1 MTMASI
7 RETVIQFLQ
16 NIRGLGEPAAQP
28 RAGEGP
34 PARLALSP
42 GTEVLATVMGKYENG
57 MSLVKISSHLFA
69 MDLPSRVQVGDSL
82 RMTFLHQDARPTF
95 ALAGHTLS
103 GTPLT
108 LSPAG
113 QLVKQLMSDSGP
125 VSGNAVSSLPVP
137 EPVLDGPP
145 TDTARLAGR
154 LRQALGESGLFY
166 ESHLKEWA
174 RGERPLAEILREP
187 QGTLSRP
194 DARASTPE
202 TTPTARPEGETPAE
216 PPISGMP
223 PDSESP
229 DAAIL
234 SQREGKADGTI
245 NREPAAGGT
254 PVRDGRARPDGR
266 PDGAELAA
274 SPDSAE
280 DDPGRAA
287 GGALPEKQAAGPA
300 VQESPGHRSN
310 REKPDGMPT
319 VREKDGDVAGEA
331 APARRDDSGVIPD
344 DFRDRPVSERSPVS
358 PPVREQAFPGREVAE
373 KPTVAPE
380 STQPDGTGRIPDD
393 GSVVNRA
400 AVSGTEQRT
409 RLLKEIYGQLDPA
422 LLEEKAPDTPAEAPR
437 AEVERNAGLLRPGPS
452 ALGTDA
458 HHDAD
463 RTSPVQTPGLSP
475 VEAREGKDALPAS
488 SPLQGEIADSRTL
501 PLVRQQLNLLNS
513 GIVLWQGEAWQGQPM
528 EWEVEEREA
537 HPDQG
542 EERGWRTTLRL
553 DLPNL
558 GRVAAVINLE
568 GKDLNLSLSVG
579 STDSAFLLGERTGA
593 LRERL
598 AAAGIEVQGVV
609 VRHEELEGA

>member
-1 MTMASI
+1 MKAGYEPGWMTMASI

-28 RAGEGP
+28 RAGEGL

-42 GTEVLATVMGKYENG
+42 GAEVLATVMGKYENG

-82 RMTFLHQDARPTF
+82 RMTFLNQDARPTF

-108 LSPAG
+108 LSRAG

-137 EPVLDGPP
+137 EPLLDGPP

-166 ESHLKEWA
+166 ESHLKDWA
-174 RGERPLAEILREP
+174 RGERPLAEVLREP

-194 DARASTPE
+194 VARASTPE

-216 PPISGMP
+216 
-223 PDSESP
+223 
-229 DAAIL
+229 
-234 SQREGKADGTI
+234 
-245 NREPAAGGT
+245 
-254 PVRDGRARPDGR
+254 
-266 PDGAELAA
+266 
-274 SPDSAE
+274 
-280 DDPGRAA
+280 
-287 GGALPEKQAAGPA
+287 
-300 VQESPGHRSN
+300 
-310 REKPDGMPT
+310 KPST
-319 VREKDGDVAGEA
+319 
-331 APARRDDSGVIPD
+331 APS
-344 DFRDRPVSERSPVS
+344 SS
-358 PPVREQAFPGREVAE
+358 
-373 KPTVAPE
+373 
-380 STQPDGTGRIPDD
+380 QPDGSGLISAD
-393 GSVVNRA
+393 GDAAHRA

-422 LLEEKAPDTPAEAPR
+422 LLEEKAPDIPAEAPR

-475 VEAREGKDALPAS
+475 VEEREGMDAFPAS

-579 STDSAFLLGERTGA
+579 STDSAFLLGERTGD

>member
-1 MTMASI
+1 
-7 RETVIQFLQ
+7 
-16 NIRGLGEPAAQP
+16 
-28 RAGEGP
+28 
-34 PARLALSP
+34 
-42 GTEVLATVMGKYENG
+42 
-57 MSLVKISSHLFA
+57 
-69 MDLPSRVQVGDSL
+69 
-82 RMTFLHQDARPTF
+82 
-95 ALAGHTLS
+95 
-103 GTPLT
+103 
-108 LSPAG
+108 
-113 QLVKQLMSDSGP
+113 
-125 VSGNAVSSLPVP
+125 
-137 EPVLDGPP
+137 
-145 TDTARLAGR
+145 
-154 LRQALGESGLFY
+154 
-166 ESHLKEWA
+166 
-174 RGERPLAEILREP
+174 
-187 QGTLSRP
+187 
-194 DARASTPE
+194 
-202 TTPTARPEGETPAE
+202 
-216 PPISGMP
+216 
-223 PDSESP
+223 
-229 DAAIL
+229 
-234 SQREGKADGTI
+234 
-245 NREPAAGGT
+245 
-254 PVRDGRARPDGR
+254 
-266 PDGAELAA
+266 
-274 SPDSAE
+274 
-280 DDPGRAA
+280 
-287 GGALPEKQAAGPA
+287 
-300 VQESPGHRSN
+300 
-310 REKPDGMPT
+310 MPT